1 MLAQAATLA
10 LVASRISGFVAVS
23 PFPGDRIPATA
34 RVALIVV
41 LSFLT
46 ASLVPA
52 TAMRMELGLPLI
64 GAAVVEFL
72 AGLLIGAAFRF
83 LMAAADVVGGVSAQT
98 SSLGAA
104 SLYDPSTG
112 SSDSAL
118 SQMMTLLAVCV
129 ALAIGAH
136 RVAFAYLIES
146 FRVLPIGAVP
156 WGIPFGAAVL
166 VDMSGQCLVIGVR
179 LAMPAIAVSLTVQA
193 ALAMVA
199 RAAPSLQIFSVGFA
213 VMIVAG
219 LATILASL
227 PAIGTGLAEE
237 MGQLGMLLDR
247 IFEAMGSR

>member
-1 MLAQAATLA
+1 MLAEAATLA
-10 LVASRISGFVAVS
+10 LVASRISGFVVVS

-46 ASLVPA
+46 ASLIPA
-52 TAMRMELGLPLI
+52 TAMRMELSLPLI
-64 GAAVVEFL
+64 GAAIVEFL
-72 AGLLIGAAFRF
+72 AGVIIGTAFRF

-98 SSLGAA
+98 SGLGAA

-118 SQMMTLLAVCV
+118 SQMMTLLAVAV

-136 RVAFAYLIES
+136 RVALAYLIES

-156 WGIPFGAAVL
+156 WGIPLGGSVL
-166 VDMSGQCLVIGVR
+166 IDMSGQCLVIGVR

-199 RAAPSLQIFSVGFA
+199 RAAPSLQIFSVGFS

-247 IFEAMGSR
+247 IFEAMGGR

>member
-10 LVASRISGFVAVS
+10 LVASRIAGFVVVS
-23 PFPGDRIPATA
+23 PFPGDRWPATA

-41 LSFLT
+41 LSYLT
-46 ASLVPA
+46 ASFIPA
-52 TAMRMELGLPLI
+52 TGLPPEVGLPLI
-64 GAAVVEFL
+64 GAGIVEFL
-72 AGLLIGAAFRF
+72 CGVIIGAAFRF
-83 LMAAADVVGGVSAQT
+83 LMAAADVVGGISAQT
-98 SSLGAA
+98 SGLGAA

-112 SSDSAL
+112 SPDSAL

-136 RVAFAYLIES
+136 RVALAYLMES
-146 FRVLPIGAVP
+146 FRVLPIGGVP
-156 WGIPFGAAVL
+156 WGVPFGMSVL

-179 LAMPAIAVSLTVQA
+179 LAMPAIAVSLTVQS

-247 IFEAMGSR
+247 IFESMGGR